1 MSIVSGNSC
10 LELNLCLFALHVTY
24 RSSSKSGYM
33 KIVSERVRRYREKL
47 RQSGLRPVQLWVP
60 DTRRPGFAQECRRQS
75 NLLKGD
81 AQEKETLDFLE
92 EAADHEGWEE

>member
-1 MSIVSGNSC
+1 
-10 LELNLCLFALHVTY
+10 
-24 RSSSKSGYM
+24 M

-75 NLLKGD
+75 NLLKVD